1 MSRHAK
7 FKFPLGGTRIAF
19 AVVLAILVPAAPHTA
34 SGKGGTFHLFTFYK
48 AHSES
53 RIGSAGSGT
62 NFRRLCREAIQGSDH
77 PSMSWPC
84 RYSVIAGT

>member
-7 FKFPLGGTRIAF
+7 FKFPLGGSRIAF

-53 RIGSAGSGT
+53 RIGPATPAAAPIFGGCAG
-62 NFRRLCREAIQGSDH
+62 RRYRDPITHQCRGPADI
-77 PSMSWPC
+77 
-84 RYSVIAGT
+84 R